1 MKTRTSAPEP
11 KTRYLKKTIPVLRD
25 PVINTIVSCQPF
37 VDGDRSWFE
46 DAEDETLMRLYAW
59 ALRQRPDAYSKAR
72 GSQAPQGPQAT
83 DDANYQ
89 AHGRP
94 ASGYVLALTNRKRGK

>member
-11 KTRYLKKTIPVLRD
+11 KTRYLKKQTIPVLRD
-25 PVINTIVSCQPF
+25 PVINTIVGCQPF

-59 ALRQRPDAYSKAR
+59 ALAQGGDGYSKAR
-72 GSQAPQGPQAT
+72 GSQPQGPQAT

-94 ASGYVLALTNRKRGK
+94 ADPYKLALTNRKRGK